1 MSEVK
6 GAASPAKEKQTRV
19 RTKSADTITE
29 QAKKL
34 SLAEL
39 IAHYKEMSAEI
50 VRRQEDLTKQ
60 LELAN
65 SI

>member
-1 MSEVK
+1 MPE
-6 GAASPAKEKQTRV
+6 ATALMPKQKKTRV
-19 RTKSADTITE
+19 RSKSADTITE

-34 SLAEL
+34 NLPEL

-50 VRRQEDLTKQ
+50 VRRQEDLNKQ